1 MKFGLFILSVLSV
14 KSALACMPPAFARD
28 MDGLPW
34 SEETLEVLESV
45 IERIDRALP
54 ELELL
59 ENRNKWEDAVKE
71 YNTMWTDAVKGYN
84 TMWKDAMKG

>member
-14 KSALACMPPAFARD
+14 KSALACSAELGSAMALFAREL
-28 MDGLPW
+28 DGQPW
-34 SEETLEVLESV
+34 SQETLEVLENV

-59 ENRNKWEDAVKE
+59 ENRGKWEDVLME
-71 YNTMWTDAVKGYN
+71 YG
-84 TMWKDAMKG
+84 TMWKDAMKE

>member
-14 KSALACMPPAFARD
+14 KTALACSAELDELGLALIAREL
-28 MDGLPW
+28 DGQPW
-34 SEETLEVLESV
+34 SQETLEVLENA

-59 ENRNKWEDAVKE
+59 ENRDKWEDALKK
-71 YNTMWTDAVKGYN
+71 YGQL
-84 TMWKDAMKG
+84 WKDTI

>member
-14 KSALACMPPAFARD
+14 KSALACGPEAWAREI
-28 MDGLPW
+28 GLPW
-34 SEETLEVLESV
+34 SEETLEVLENV

-59 ENRNKWEDAVKE
+59 ENRGKWEDVLME
-71 YNTMWTDAVKGYN
+71 YG
-84 TMWKDAMKG
+84 TMWKNAMKE

>member
-1 MKFGLFILSVLSV
+1 ME
-14 KSALACMPPAFARD
+14 
-28 MDGLPW
+28 W
-34 SEETLEVLESV
+34 SDSTKTKIQNDKNFNFLISSNAVLESV

>member
-14 KSALACMPPAFARD
+14 KSALACSAELGTALALTAREFY
-28 MDGLPW
+28 GQPW
-34 SEETLEVLESV
+34 SQETLEVLENA

-59 ENRNKWEDAVKE
+59 ENRDKWEDVLKE
-71 YNTMWTDAVKGYN
+71 YG
-84 TMWKDAMKG
+84 TMWKDAMRE

>member
-1 MKFGLFILSVLSV
+1 ME
-14 KSALACMPPAFARD
+14 
-28 MDGLPW
+28 W
-34 SEETLEVLESV
+34 SDSTKTKIQNDKNFLISSNAVLESV

-71 YNTMWTDAVKGYN
+71 YNTMWTNTMKGYN